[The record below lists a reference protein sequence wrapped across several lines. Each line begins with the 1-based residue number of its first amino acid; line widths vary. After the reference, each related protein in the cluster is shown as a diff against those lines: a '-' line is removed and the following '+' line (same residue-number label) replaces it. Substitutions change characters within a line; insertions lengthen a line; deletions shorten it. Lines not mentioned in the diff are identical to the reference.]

1 VSSTT
6 YRVSHLSDPRQI
18 ATSLNIARR
27 KTDALDLSDDQ
38 STLLVDRPA
47 TISGDV
53 SAVNGSFSGNVG
65 GVNAILTGNVAAVN
79 VNLSGVYQIATLQV
93 VGPRQTGWTADT
105 GTAEKTAHATY
116 TAGATLTFSSS
127 YTQSELTALATRLA
141 AVEAA
146 LQAATRGQ
154 KALKDSLITHGLIGT

>member
-38 STLLVDRPA
+38 STLLVDRRA

-65 GVNAILTGNVAAVN
+65 GVNATLTGNVAAVN

-93 VGPRQTGWTADT
+93 VGPRQTGWVADT
-105 GTAEKTAHATY
+105 GTAKKTANATY
-116 TAGATLTFSSS
+116 TAGATLTYSSS
-127 YTQSELTALATRLA
+127 YVQSEQTAGATRIA
-141 AVEAA
+141 AIEAA
-146 LQAATRGQ
+146 LQNATQ
-154 KALKDSLITHGLIGT
+154 ELKAIKDALILHGLIGT